1 MVVGVN
7 GTAGIWATYPQEFVT
22 TPTAL
27 GDQVNDQFKKRM
39 YIFPVG
45 TYSSLDDL
53 VSMVTIVIL
62 IHYIFNVPLKSFLVV
77 CVRCSMPL
85 DMV

>member
-27 GDQVNDQFKKRM
+27 GDQVNDGEKNHM
-39 YIFPVG
+39 
-45 TYSSLDDL
+45 
-53 VSMVTIVIL
+53 
-62 IHYIFNVPLKSFLVV
+62 HFLFTF
-77 CVRCSMPL
+77 
-85 DMV
+85 DI

>member
-27 GDQVNDQFKKRM
+27 GDQVNDEKKKHM
-39 YIFPVG
+39 
-45 TYSSLDDL
+45 
-53 VSMVTIVIL
+53 
-62 IHYIFNVPLKSFLVV
+62 HFLFTF
-77 CVRCSMPL
+77 
-85 DMV
+85 DI

>member
-27 GDQVNDQFKKRM
+27 GDQVNDEKKTTCTFCLLL
-39 YIFPVG
+39 IFSPMDNLFQW
-45 TYSSLDDL
+45 S
-53 VSMVTIVIL
+53 
-62 IHYIFNVPLKSFLVV
+62 KFLYQNN
-77 CVRCSMPL
+77 
-85 DMV
+85 D

>member
-27 GDQVNDQFKKRM
+27 GDQVNDEKKKTHALFV
-39 YIFPVG
+39 YLNCLLLIFSPMDN
-45 TYSSLDDL
+45 L
-53 VSMVTIVIL
+53 
-62 IHYIFNVPLKSFLVV
+62 FQW
-77 CVRCSMPL
+77 
-85 DMV
+85 

>member
-27 GDQVNDQFKKRM
+27 GDQVNDEKKPT
-39 YIFPVG
+39 YTFCLLLIFSPMDN
-45 TYSSLDDL
+45 L
-53 VSMVTIVIL
+53 
-62 IHYIFNVPLKSFLVV
+62 FQW
-77 CVRCSMPL
+77 
-85 DMV
+85 